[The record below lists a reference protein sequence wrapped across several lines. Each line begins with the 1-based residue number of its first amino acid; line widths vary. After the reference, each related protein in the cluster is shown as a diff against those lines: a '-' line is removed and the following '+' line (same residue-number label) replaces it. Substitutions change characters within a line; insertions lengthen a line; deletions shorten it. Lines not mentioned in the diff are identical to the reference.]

1 MAIRVG
7 INGFGR
13 IGRAVARLA
22 FEQYRHAIDIV
33 HINDLT
39 PLTTCAHL
47 FENDSIHGTFK
58 GEVVTEGDCL
68 MINGQKII
76 FSADG
81 VPEQIKWRDV
91 DVVLECS
98 GVFRKREQAAQHLAN
113 ETTKWVVI
121 SAPASDEDFTVVYGV
136 NSDDLD
142 PKQHRVISNG
152 SCTTNCLAP
161 PLKVIDQQLGIKR
174 GFMTTVHSYTS
185 DQRLLD
191 LSHGKDLRRAR
202 AAATNMI
209 PTSTGAAKA
218 IGLVLPNLR
227 GKIDGLAIRVPTPNV
242 SLVDTVLELDND
254 TTVAQVN
261 SMLVNAASN
270 ELRGVLACEQRPLV
284 SSDFNGNSASSIID
298 LPSTSVVDGKL
309 LKLLAWYDNEIGF
322 SCRMLDVIVALTKE

>member
-22 FEQYRHAIDIV
+22 FESYRHTIDV
-33 HINDLT
+33 VRINDLT
-39 PLTTCAHL
+39 PLATCAHL
-47 FENDSIHGTFK
+47 FENDSIHGSFG
-58 GEVVTEGDCL
+58 GEVVVEGDSL
-68 MINGQKII
+68 IVDGQKIG
-76 FSADG
+76 FSSDA
-81 VPEQIKWRDV
+81 VPERIDWQGV
-91 DVVLECS
+91 DVVVECS
-98 GVFRKREQAAQHLAN
+98 GVFRKREQAAQHLVN
-113 ETTKWVVI
+113 GTTRWVII
-121 SAPASDEDFTVVYGV
+121 SAPAIDEDFTVVYGV

-142 PKQHRVISNG
+142 PQKHRIISNG

-191 LSHGKDLRRAR
+191 MSHGKDLRRAR

-242 SLVDTVLELDND
+242 SLVDAVLELEKSA
-254 TTVAQVN
+254 TVAQVN

-270 ELRGVLACEQRPLV
+270 ELRGILACEQRPLV
-284 SSDFNGNSASSIID
+284 STDFNGHKASSIVD
-298 LPSTSVVDGKL
+298 LPSTSILDGKL
-309 LKLLAWYDNEIGF
+309 LKLLSWYDNEIGF
-322 SCRMLDVIVALTKE
+322 SCRMLDVIVALT

>member
-13 IGRAVARLA
+13 IGRAVARLV
-22 FEQYRHAIDIV
+22 FEDYRHLIEIV

-39 PLTTCAHL
+39 PLATCAHL
-47 FENDSIHGTFK
+47 FENDSVHGTFK
-58 GEVVTEGDCL
+58 GEVVTEGDDL
-68 MINGQKII
+68 VIDGQKIT
-76 FSADG
+76 FSADS
-81 VPEQIKWRDV
+81 VPEGIAWQDV

-98 GVFRKREQAAQHLAN
+98 GVFRKREQAARHLVN
-113 ETTKWVVI
+113 DKTKWVII
-121 SAPASDEDFTVVYGV
+121 SAPATDEDFTVVYGV
-136 NSDDLD
+136 NSDDLN
-142 PKQHRVISNG
+142 PQQHRIISNG

-191 LSHGKDLRRAR
+191 LAHGKDFRRAR

-242 SLVDTVLELDND
+242 SLVDAVLELEKD

-284 SSDFNGNSASSIID
+284 SSDFNGNKASSIVD
-298 LPSTSVVDGKL
+298 LPSTTILDGNL

-322 SCRMLDVIVALTKE
+322 SCRMLDVIIALTKK